1 MRNTI
6 KDSLG
11 LPIGVQV
18 ISLPKN
24 EEKILY
30 IMNEIE
36 KQVEFNEKFS
46 FKLNA

>member
-1 MRNTI
+1 MRSTI
-6 KDSLG
+6 KDSVG

-30 IMNEIE
+30 IMSEIE
-36 KQVEFNEKFS
+36 SQVKFNQTFPLEFN
-46 FKLNA
+46 L

>member
-6 KDSLG
+6 KDSVG
-11 LPIGVQV
+11 LPVGIQV

-30 IMNEIE
+30 LMEQIE
-36 KQVEFNEKFS
+36 KEIKFNEKFAI
-46 FKLNA
+46 KINV

>member
-6 KDSLG
+6 DDSVG

-36 KQVEFNEKFS
+36 N
-46 FKLNA
+46 

>member
-6 KDSLG
+6 KDSEG

-30 IMNEIE
+30 IMSEIE
-36 KQVEFNEKFS
+36 SQAKFNQTFPLKFN
-46 FKLNA
+46 L

>member
-6 KDSLG
+6 KESAG
-11 LPIGVQV
+11 LPIGVQI

-36 KQVEFNEKFS
+36 REIKFN
-46 FKLNA
+46 